1 MAVKLEKMSRDELA
15 QLQADIEGELK
26 RRAKEDR
33 KLALSEARK
42 AAEQF
47 GFSLEELTG
56 GASGGAKSKSK
67 GVAKYRNP
75 EDPSKTWT
83 GRGRRP
89 EWVKALD
96 SAGRLD
102 EALIG

>member
-1 MAVKLEKMSRDELA
+1 MSRDELT
-15 QLQADIEGELK
+15 QLQRDIESELK

-56 GASGGAKSKSK
+56 GASLGGKSK
-67 GVAKYRNP
+67 GKAAAKYRNP